1 MQIKS
6 RLNFGFEITNLA
18 KKMEEM
24 TYRLYKW
31 NKKFKKRKILFTGT
45 DGFFVTL
52 SLMNIKK
59 IVTIALAYIGVL
71 VGAGFASGQ
80 EIMQYFIS
88 FGYQGIWGAII
99 AAVLF
104 AITGLIIL
112 QLGSYYFADEH
123 MEVLDR
129 ITQPWVAKL
138 LDFSIT
144 FTCFCIG
151 FVMIAGAGSNLQ
163 QQFGLPLWVGAVI
176 MAALMIVVG
185 MFDVEKVTNVIGAI
199 TPFMILFMVIAS
211 IYAITQ
217 TDFTQLEEI
226 DQVARTYSSTLPNW
240 WLSSLNYVAMSLM
253 CAVSM
258 AIVMGGVLVD
268 VRVARYGG
276 LIGGMTVGGLVLILV
291 FALYFQA
298 GSVRGADLP
307 TLALVNK
314 INPKL
319 GTIMSI
325 VVLGMIFNTRVSM
338 YYALTARLTRK
349 HPKYF
354 KPALI
359 VLVLVGFGL
368 SFFGFKTLV
377 GYLYPLIGYIGL
389 VLIAVLLINYGRKH
403 ASHCWEMLR
412 RIYVIDKVKQQVDPN
427 TNFSQQDER
436 ELETMV
442 ERSKMD
448 NETLLEEAKDEA
460 LIQLGE
466 ATHSD
471 E

>member
-1 MQIKS
+1 M
-6 RLNFGFEITNLA
+6 
-18 KKMEEM
+18 
-24 TYRLYKW
+24 
-31 NKKFKKRKILFTGT
+31 
-45 DGFFVTL
+45 
-52 SLMNIKK
+52 
-59 IVTIALAYIGVL
+59 
-71 VGAGFASGQ
+71 
-80 EIMQYFIS
+80 
-88 FGYQGIWGAII
+88 I
-99 AAVLF
+99 AAVL

-129 ITQPWVAKL
+129 ITQPWIAKL

-163 QQFGLPLWVGAVI
+163 QQFGLPLWVGAAI
-176 MAALMIVVG
+176 MAVLMIVVG

-199 TPFMILFMVIAS
+199 TPFMLLFMVIAS
-211 IYAITQ
+211 VYAITE
-217 TDFTQLEEI
+217 TDFTEVEAI
-226 DQVARTYSSTLPNW
+226 DHVARTYASTLPNW

-258 AIVMGGVLVD
+258 ARVMGGVLLD

-276 LIGGMTVGGLVLILV
+276 LLGGLTVGGLGLFLV

-298 GSVRGADLP
+298 GNVRGADLP

-314 INPKL
+314 INPQL
-319 GTIMSI
+319 GTIMSLVI
-325 VVLGMIFNTRVSM
+325 LGMIFNTGVSM
-338 YYALTARLTRK
+338 YYALTARLTHKR
-349 HPKYF
+349 PQFF
-354 KPALI
+354 KPTLI
-359 VLVLVGFGL
+359 ALVLVGFGL
-368 SFFGFKTLV
+368 SFFGFKKLV
-377 GYLYPLIGYIGL
+377 GFLYPLIGYIGL
-389 VLIAVLLINYGRKH
+389 VLIAVLLMNYVRKH
-403 ASHCWEMLR
+403 ASHRWEMLR
-412 RIYVIDKVKQQVDPN
+412 RIYVIDKVKKQVDPN

-448 NETLLEEAKDEA
+448 NETLLEEARDEA

-466 ATHSD
+466 ASHLD